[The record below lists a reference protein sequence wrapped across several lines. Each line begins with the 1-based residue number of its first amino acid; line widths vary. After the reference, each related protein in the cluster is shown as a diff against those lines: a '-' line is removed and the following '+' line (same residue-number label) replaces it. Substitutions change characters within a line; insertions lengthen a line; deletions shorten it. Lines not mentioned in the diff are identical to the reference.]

1 MNQLLTHS
9 PGIGFTSQFI
19 TIHNLSSSVNTK
31 MQFFSESFKLDYSGT
46 QLIDITCYFLIIF
59 TVNPKGP

>member
-31 MQFFSESFKLDYSGT
+31 MQFFSESFKLVT
-46 QLIDITCYFLIIF
+46 IQVL
-59 TVNPKGP
+59 N